1 MMKITHTKL
10 EIYSDFY
17 VIILG
22 ESNNELIIWTYIISF
37 FQSFRYG
44 NGYDMASGHGRK
56 NMTRESTAPLKGWMN
71 EHKKNPYPT
80 KGERIMLAIISRLT
94 MTQVSTY

>member
-22 ESNNELIIWTYIISF
+22 ESNNELII
-37 FQSFRYG
+37 
-44 NGYDMASGHGRK
+44 
-56 NMTRESTAPLKGWMN
+56 
-71 EHKKNPYPT
+71 
-80 KGERIMLAIISRLT
+80 
-94 MTQVSTY
+94 

>member
-1 MMKITHTKL
+1 
-10 EIYSDFY
+10 
-17 VIILG
+17 
-22 ESNNELIIWTYIISF
+22 
-37 FQSFRYG
+37 
-44 NGYDMASGHGRK
+44 MASGHGRK

-94 MTQVSTY
+94 MTQVSTYQRRRKVEKCGGWGG